1 LKKIIFII
9 FTFIL
14 FCSHAQIG
22 GQSVYQFLNLTT
34 SPRIAALGGKVLT
47 VRDFDVN
54 QAAFNPATINMDMH
68 QQLSVNYANYF
79 GDISYGTANYAFT
92 FDRHIQTFHAGIS
105 YINYGTFDGRDELGL
120 ESGSFSGQEGM
131 LSVGYSYNIP
141 WTDLYV
147 GTNVKFITS
156 ILENYSSFGVAADL
170 GLLYVDEKNDIN
182 YALVV
187 RNFGTQITTYAGLK
201 EPLPFEIMLGISQ
214 ELEHVPLRWHLTLE
228 NLQQWDVRFS
238 NPARSTSTLDG
249 NEIPEEVGFL
259 NNMMRH
265 VIVGAELFPEKSFN
279 LRLGYN
285 FRRAEELGI
294 LEQRNFSG
302 LSFGFSIKSNKM
314 RFDYSY
320 ARYTLAANTSM
331 FGLTIN
337 LE

>member
-1 LKKIIFII
+1 MKKSLVLLAITYNIICF
-9 FTFIL
+9 
-14 FCSHAQIG
+14 SQIG
-22 GQSVYQFLNLTT
+22 GQSVYQFLNLTP

-47 VRDFDVN
+47 VRDSDVN
-54 QAAFNPATINMDMH
+54 QAALNPAVINMDMH
-68 QQLSVNYANYF
+68 NHLSVNYANYF
-79 GDISYGTANYAFT
+79 DDVSYGSANYAFT
-92 FDRHIQTFHAGIS
+92 FDRHIQTFTAGMS
-105 YINYGTFDGRDELGL
+105 YINYGTFDGRDELGNAT
-120 ESGSFSGQEGM
+120 GSFTGQEGM
-131 LSVGYSYNIP
+131 LSFGYSYNIP

-147 GTNVKFITS
+147 GTNLKMITS

-170 GLLYVDEKNDIN
+170 GFIYIDRKNDIN
-182 YALVV
+182 YALVL

-201 EPLPFEIMLGISQ
+201 EQLPFEIMIGISQ
-214 ELEHVPLRWHLTLE
+214 ELEHVPLRWHITLE
-228 NLQQWDVRFS
+228 NLQQWEVRFS
-238 NPARSTSTLDG
+238 NPARATSSLNG

-259 NNMMRH
+259 NNAMRH
-265 VIVGAELFPEKSFN
+265 VILGAELFPGKSFN

-285 FRRAEELGI
+285 FRRAEELSI

-302 LSFGFSIKSNKM
+302 ISFGFSIKSNKM

>member
-1 LKKIIFII
+1 LKKIIIVVFTVFFQCI
-9 FTFIL
+9 F
-14 FCSHAQIG
+14 AQIG
-22 GQSVYQFLNLTT
+22 GQSVYQFLNLTP

-68 QQLSVNYANYF
+68 NQLAINYADYF
-79 GDISYGTANYAFT
+79 GDISYGSANYAFT

-105 YINYGTFDGRDELGL
+105 YINYGTFEGRDELGF
-120 ESGSFSGQEGM
+120 ETGNFSGQEGM
-131 LSVGYSYNIP
+131 LSLGYAYNIP

-182 YALVV
+182 YALVL
-187 RNFGTQITTYAGLK
+187 RNFGTQITTYAGLREK
-201 EPLPFEIMLGISQ
+201 LPFEIMAGISQ
-214 ELEHVPLRWHLTLE
+214 ELEHVPLRWHITLE

-238 NPARSTSTLDG
+238 NPSRSTSTLDG

-265 VIVGAELFPEKSFN
+265 VILGAELFPGKSFN

-302 LSFGFSIKSNKM
+302 MSFGFSIKSNRM